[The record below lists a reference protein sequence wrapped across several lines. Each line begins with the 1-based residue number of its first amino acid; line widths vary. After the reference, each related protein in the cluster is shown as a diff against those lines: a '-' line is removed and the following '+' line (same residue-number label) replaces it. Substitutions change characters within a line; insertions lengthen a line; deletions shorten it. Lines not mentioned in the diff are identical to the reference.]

1 MELEENPGSLIRSQG
16 KEKRGN
22 HPPQIY
28 IIWKLQTYHLP
39 IGLML
44 KRNFMN
50 ASNWDLVVSC
60 SIPGS

>member
-16 KEKRGN
+16 KKKRGN

-44 KRNFMN
+44 KRNFTN
-50 ASNWDLVVSC
+50 ASNWYLVVSC
-60 SIPGS
+60 